1 MYQANNHINQI
12 GIIKLFQISPEKEKK
27 NRNEN
32 RCFGHVTGLPVIIVL
47 PLSESSQFIHPLLL
61 VE

>member
-1 MYQANNHINQI
+1 MYQANNHINQS
-12 GIIKLFQISPEKEKK
+12 GIIKLFQISPKKEKK
-27 NRNEN
+27 KRNEN
-32 RCFGHVTGLPVIIVL
+32 RCFGHVTNLPIIIVL